1 MCSIVQLQDVWFSYD
16 GKRYVIRGISLEL
29 KSGDMVAL
37 LGHNGSGKTTLA
49 KLIAG
54 LIKPS
59 KGKVIVDGSDITE
72 LSSRDIIR
80 KVGIVFQNPDIQI
93 FERTVYDEIAF
104 VLRNIGL
111 SEDEIK
117 ERVIEEAKRFGID
130 GYLEV
135 LPNNL
140 SGGERKRVA
149 FASVTVLK
157 PKVLILD
164 EPSRGMDY
172 RRKLELMEFLEEM
185 REEGTCVLFITHD
198 VEFVAERFERVIIM
212 KEGKI
217 FLEGFVEDVLSK
229 EELNQAGLEN
239 PFVSRLSKELRDI
252 GISRD
257 ATSVEDFCQEYIAIL
272 GGKR

>member
-164 EPSRGMDY
+164 EPSRGMDD

-185 REEGTCVLFITHD
+185 REEGTCVLFIT
-198 VEFVAERFERVIIM
+198 
-212 KEGKI
+212 
-217 FLEGFVEDVLSK
+217 
-229 EELNQAGLEN
+229 
-239 PFVSRLSKELRDI
+239 
-252 GISRD
+252 
-257 ATSVEDFCQEYIAIL
+257 
-272 GGKR
+272 

>member
-1 MCSIVQLQDVWFSYD
+1 MSSLVQLQDVWFSYD
-16 GKRYVIRGISLEL
+16 KKRYIIKGISLEL
-29 KSGDMVAL
+29 KSGEMVAL

-59 KGKVIVDGSDITE
+59 KGKVILDGSDITD
-72 LSSRDIIR
+72 LSSKDIIK

-111 SEDEIK
+111 SEEEIRR
-117 ERVIEEAKRFGID
+117 RVIEEAKKFGID
-130 GYLEV
+130 RYLEV

-149 FASVTVLK
+149 FASVTVLR

-172 RRKLELMEFLEEM
+172 KRKVELIEFLEEM
-185 REEGTCVLFITHD
+185 RKEGTSILFITHD
-198 VEFVAERFERVIIM
+198 VEFVAERFEKAIIIRD
-212 KEGKI
+212 GRI
-217 FLEGFVEDVLSK
+217 FLEGSVEDVLSR
-229 EELNQAGLEN
+229 ENLIQAGLEN
-239 PFVSRLSKELRDI
+239 PFVNRLSKELRDI
-252 GISRD
+252 GLLRDVISVD
-257 ATSVEDFCQEYIAIL
+257 DFCREYISL
-272 GGKR
+272 VGGRT